1 MRGAFFRKK
10 RTEMRILIAWRA
22 QFMGGAGGMEKVCTD
37 MCNAFIRRGHQVG
50 LLYCGEKEGR
60 PFFPLRPEV
69 QLMNIA
75 AGLEGARP
83 YMPFWAACV
92 RELLRLA
99 DKHKMHQWVSRRKNR
114 YYGVRVRELAAAFRP
129 DVLVSFDLSSA
140 MLLRESFGSSLTV
153 PDVTMFHFP
162 VQETMRCQSQE
173 EKETLRSGCCVQL
186 LTKEA
191 EECFQ
196 REFPGVRTVCI
207 PNAVTQYGK
216 QADLSKEKESYTLLH
231 VGRLDRHTKRQH
243 LLIEAFASL
252 ADRFPQWNLEL
263 WGGVENEK
271 YAKELAHSIDSRH
284 LEKRVF
290 LKGKCAALE
299 DVYTAA
305 DVFCFP
311 SAYEG
316 FGLALAEAMSA
327 GLPAV
332 GFRSCPGVNALIR
345 DGETG
350 ILTEDSVESFSS
362 AMAALMDSR
371 MLRVRMG
378 QAGRDAM
385 KDYAPEQIWDRWEQL
400 LAEMIHERKP

>member
-1 MRGAFFRKK
+1 M
-10 RTEMRILIAWRA
+10 
-22 QFMGGAGGMEKVCTD
+22 
-37 MCNAFIRRGHQVG
+37 
-50 LLYCGEKEGR
+50 
-60 PFFPLRPEV
+60 
-69 QLMNIA
+69 
-75 AGLEGARP
+75 
-83 YMPFWAACV
+83 
-92 RELLRLA
+92 
-99 DKHKMHQWVSRRKNR
+99 
-114 YYGVRVRELAAAFRP
+114 
-129 DVLVSFDLSSA
+129 
-140 MLLRESFGSSLTV
+140 
-153 PDVTMFHFP
+153 
-162 VQETMRCQSQE
+162 
-173 EKETLRSGCCVQL
+173 
-186 LTKEA
+186 
-191 EECFQ
+191 
-196 REFPGVRTVCI
+196 
-207 PNAVTQYGK
+207 
-216 QADLSKEKESYTLLH
+216 
-231 VGRLDRHTKRQH
+231 
-243 LLIEAFASL
+243 
-252 ADRFPQWNLEL
+252 
-263 WGGVENEK
+263 
-271 YAKELAHSIDSRH
+271 AHSIDSRH

-385 KDYAPEQIWDRWEQL
+385 KAYAPEQIWDRWEQL
-400 LAEMIHERKP
+400 LAEMVHERKP